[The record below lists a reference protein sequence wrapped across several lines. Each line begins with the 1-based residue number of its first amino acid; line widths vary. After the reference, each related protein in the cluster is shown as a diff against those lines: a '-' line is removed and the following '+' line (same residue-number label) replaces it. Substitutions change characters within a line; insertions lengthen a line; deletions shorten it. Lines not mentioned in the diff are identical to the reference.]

1 VKLIDFGIAKARDR
15 VAGDTNTGLL
25 KGKILY
31 MAPEQA
37 LGRPVDR
44 RADVWA
50 IGAVLY
56 HMLAGVPPFEG
67 ANQLATLHL
76 LTQEGGPPPL
86 PQHVPPQVAEVVWRA
101 LTKDHAKRIATAEDL
116 QRALEH
122 AMYASGQT
130 AIQGDVAAFVN
141 KQLVDRVEARRKAM
155 DLALEAAK
163 QRAKL
168 QQMLKPSDPDSAS
181 GIGHAFRTRT
191 AQTPS
196 DARIPAI
203 SSSEVNDPTS
213 SATLNSA
220 AIVSA
225 RPSIVPNKRVAIV
238 AGVLGVCAL
247 VAAMAAGVAFARA
260 GRHDNAVATTATP
273 SPPPPQTTQTAAI
286 RTDIP
291 KPPVAIPPPTTTVI
305 EPVVTAATTTTPP
318 VVTRSHVDPVPTARP
333 KPTASSKPPT
343 NSTKTVDD
351 GF

>member
-1 VKLIDFGIAKARDR
+1 
-15 VAGDTNTGLL
+15 
-25 KGKILY
+25 
-31 MAPEQA
+31 
-37 LGRPVDR
+37 
-44 RADVWA
+44 
-50 IGAVLY
+50 
-56 HMLAGVPPFEG
+56 
-67 ANQLATLHL
+67 
-76 LTQEGGPPPL
+76 
-86 PQHVPPQVAEVVWRA
+86 VAEVVWRA
-101 LTKDHAKRIATAEDL
+101 LTKDHATRIATAEDL

-291 KPPVAIPPPTTTVI
+291 KPPVAVPPPTTTTAVI
-305 EPVVTAATTTTPP
+305 EPVVTAATTTSPP